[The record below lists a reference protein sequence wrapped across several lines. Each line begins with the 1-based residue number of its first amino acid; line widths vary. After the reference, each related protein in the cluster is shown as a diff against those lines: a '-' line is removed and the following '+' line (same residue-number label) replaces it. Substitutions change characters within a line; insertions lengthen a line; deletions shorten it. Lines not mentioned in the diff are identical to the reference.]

1 MEASTYTQ
9 QELNTL
15 QELLS
20 LTHSITPEPQYNEPD
35 QLIRLLRA
43 RNFKVRDSFEMWK
56 KWHEWRVTYRADS
69 ISKAEMRLQ
78 IETGKA
84 FYFLTDKLNRPCLV
98 IRARNHWPGQFSAE
112 DTMRYAI
119 YLVEKGVKKADK
131 NGSKQICVIYDRGDM
146 TSANRDTNL
155 ISLFRQLVTMLQD
168 FYAERLGALYIIH
181 LNWFFWAM
189 YQVNKPFLSSKTKE
203 KIHILKNLE
212 SLQEFFEPNSLLK
225 DYGGLN
231 EHVHPYP
238 KTS

>member
-1 MEASTYTQ
+1 
-9 QELNTL
+9 
-15 QELLS
+15 
-20 LTHSITPEPQYNEPD
+20 
-35 QLIRLLRA
+35 
-43 RNFKVRDSFEMWK
+43 
-56 KWHEWRVTYRADS
+56 
-69 ISKAEMRLQ
+69 
-78 IETGKA
+78 
-84 FYFLTDKLNRPCLV
+84 
-98 IRARNHWPGQFSAE
+98 
-112 DTMRYAI
+112 
-119 YLVEKGVKKADK
+119 
-131 NGSKQICVIYDRGDM
+131 M

-189 YQVNKPFLSSKTKE
+189 YQVIKPFLSSKTKE